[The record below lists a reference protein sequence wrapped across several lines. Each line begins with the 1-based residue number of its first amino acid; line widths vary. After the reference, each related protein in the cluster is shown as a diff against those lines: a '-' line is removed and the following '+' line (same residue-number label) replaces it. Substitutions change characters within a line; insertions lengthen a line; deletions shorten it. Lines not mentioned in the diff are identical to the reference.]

1 MRAVAVVA
9 LALALAF
16 APAVAAAEAPAPPIV
31 WKNQVRRAAPGTLP
45 ALVSNKLYL
54 NDCRP
59 NGCTVSPGFD
69 DSRTNHSSIA
79 ATQVQL
85 DAWAHG
91 DVQWAELVQCV
102 KDTFLPFEI
111 EVVTTDPGTANHSE
125 VMIGGRAAQLHPD
138 LVAGGVAPF
147 IGCGATEDNVISF
160 VFAGSSNDLQFLC
173 GAVAQEAC
181 HVWGL
186 DHELNKLDPMTYL
199 DLGSLKRFQNAP
211 AQCGETLD
219 APRECYCG
227 GATQNSFQY
236 MSAMFGGANIPL
248 PTLVVSTPAEG
259 QWVRPG
265 FPIRAVL
272 TSPLGATSATL
283 AIDGVQ
289 TASLSP
295 GPFGFNAPATLAGG
309 DHTIAITGTDG
320 GGRTVTEMVNVHVTA
335 TCGAATPCNGGFHC
349 LGGFCLPGKQIDGGL
364 GADCTSNDTCI
375 TNSCGSA
382 NGEQLCTAQCDSG
395 STCPDGFTCLGANAE
410 GGVCWPVTDDGGCA
424 AGGDAGAP
432 GFLLAGLGFLALASR
447 RRRR

>member
-1 MRAVAVVA
+1 MRAVVVA
-9 LALALAF
+9 VLAF
-16 APAVAAAEAPAPPIV
+16 AFAPSLAAAEAPAPPIV
-31 WKNQVRRAAPGTLP
+31 WKNQVRRPAPGVVP

-59 NGCTVSPGFD
+59 NGCTLNPGSD
-69 DSRTNHSSIA
+69 DSRTNHSSIVQS
-79 ATQVQL
+79 QVRL

-91 DVQWAELVQCV
+91 DVMWAELVQCV

-125 VMIGGRAAQLHPD
+125 VMIGGLAAQLSPD

-160 VFAGSSNDLQFLC
+160 VFAGGSTDLEFMC

-199 DLGSLKRFQNAP
+199 DLGTLKRFQNAS

-219 APRECYCG
+219 APRECYCSG
-227 GATQNSFQY
+227 NTQNSFQY
-236 MSAMFGGANIPL
+236 MTAMFGGANL
-248 PTLVVSTPAEG
+248 PPPQLVVSTPTEG
-259 QWVRPG
+259 QWVQPG

-272 TSPLGATSATL
+272 MSPLGATSATL
-283 AIDGVQ
+283 SVDGVE

-309 DHTIAITGTDG
+309 DHTVSVTGTDG
-320 GGRTVTEMVNVHVTA
+320 GGRAVTETVNVHVTA
-335 TCGAATPCNGGFHC
+335 TCGPSSGCNDGFHC
-349 LGGFCLPGKQIDGGL
+349 LGGFCLPGKQFDGGL

-375 TNSCGSA
+375 TASCGTA

-395 STCPDGFTCLGANAE
+395 NSCPAGFTCLGANLE
-410 GGVCWPVTDDGGCA
+410 GGVCWPVGDDGGCA
-424 AGGDAGAP
+424 AGGGGGAP
-432 GFLLAGLGFLALASR
+432 GLVLAGLGLLALVGR
-447 RRRR
+447 RRR

>member
-1 MRAVAVVA
+1 MRAVAVA
-9 LALALAF
+9 LLALALA
-16 APAVAAAEAPAPPIV
+16 PSIAAAQAPPVI
-31 WKNQVRRAAPGTLP
+31 WKNQVRRATPGVAP

-59 NGCTVSPGFD
+59 NGCTLSPGFD
-69 DSRTNHSSIA
+69 DARTNHSSIPS
-79 ATQVQL
+79 TQVHL

-91 DVQWAELVQCV
+91 DALWAELVQCV
-102 KDTFLPFEI
+102 RDTFLPFEI
-111 EVVTTDPGTANHSE
+111 EVVTTDPGNANHSE
-125 VMIGGRAAQLHPD
+125 VMIGGLAAQLSPD

-147 IGCGATEDNVISF
+147 VGCGATEDNVISF
-160 VFAGSSNDLQFLC
+160 VFAGGSADLEFMC

-199 DLGSLKRFQNAP
+199 DLGTLKRFQNAE

-227 GATQNSFQY
+227 GTTQNSFAY
-236 MSAMFGGANIPL
+236 MSSMFGGAVIPPPEL
-248 PTLVVSTPAEG
+248 AVSTPMEG

-265 FPIRAVL
+265 FPVRAVL

-309 DHTIAITGTDG
+309 DHTVAVTGIDG
-320 GGRTVTEMVNVHVTA
+320 GGRSVTTSVTVHVTA
-335 TCGAATPCNGGFHC
+335 TCGAGTGCDAGFHC

-375 TNSCGSA
+375 SESCGSA

-395 STCPDGFTCLGANAE
+395 STCPAGFTCLGANNE

-424 AGGDAGAP
+424 AGGSGGAP
-432 GFLLAGLGFLALASR
+432 GFLLAGLGFLALVLR
-447 RRRR
+447 RRT